1 MPADKRFHER
11 IGRIN
16 AGTTWACEGV
26 VDPRRIQRKSRRTK
40 ALGRFVLTVFL
51 FAAAPFGMA
60 AYGVT
65 VPDPIIGFFTAPTTE
80 AAMASLGRME
90 LFAGLAR

>member
-1 MPADKRFHER
+1 MPADKQFHER

-16 AGTTWACEGV
+16 AGTTWACDGV
-26 VDPRRIQRKSRRTK
+26 VDPRREERQARRAH
-40 ALGRFVLTVFL
+40 ALGRLTLTLAMV
-51 FAAAPFGMA
+51 AAAPLALAAAGM
-60 AYGVT
+60 T
-65 VPDPIIGFFTAPTTE
+65 VPEPIVGFFTAPTTE